1 MTNFPLVLARFCME
15 NIVWS
20 CKNANSAKWLFYLLY
35 MYKNLTSSN
44 MEIKIGYNKVTMD
57 RY

>member
-20 CKNANSAKWLFYLLY
+20 CKNANSAKWLFLPLIHVQKPNEFQYG
-35 MYKNLTSSN
+35 N
-44 MEIKIGYNKVTMD
+44 
-57 RY
+57 